1 MMLYTILGII
11 LAAIGALG
19 ILVSSS
25 IFFGFLTS
33 GVFLIA
39 YTLVTQKEGGKAET
53 QASKATALT
62 SQPPSTPASPSFCS
76 NCGAKL
82 EHNAR
87 TCPFCGKK
95 LGRET
100 E

>member
-1 MMLYTILGII
+1 MLYVVLGII
-11 LAAIGALG
+11 LSAIGSLG
-19 ILVSSS
+19 VLLSSS

-39 YTLVTQKEGGKAET
+39 YTLFTKTEEGKGDM
-53 QASKATALT
+53 QASQATAPPF
-62 SQPPSTPASPSFCS
+62 QPPSTTVSGAFCS
-76 NCGAKL
+76 NCGAQL
-82 EHNAR
+82 EHNAQ

-100 E
+100 